1 MNVRDRLAASR
12 IVPVVVIDDAAHAR
26 SIVDAL
32 SQGGIASAEITLR
45 TPAGLAALA
54 AAAEHPTAVVG
65 AGTVTTVDQVD
76 RCVDAGAQFIVSPG
90 LDVAVV
96 ERALGRGVLPL
107 PGIAT
112 ASELQLAVSLGLS
125 VVKLFPVELL
135 GGVRVVD
142 ALAGPFPEM
151 RFFPSGGVSAANAAQ
166 YLARSS
172 VLAVG
177 GSWMVPRD
185 ALARG
190 DAETV
195 RRLSVDA
202 VQALDEVTP

>member
-1 MNVRDRLAASR
+1 MSVRDRLAASR

-26 SIVDAL
+26 GIVDAL
-32 SQGGIASAEITLR
+32 SSGGIGSAEITLR
-45 TPAGLAALA
+45 TSAGLEALA

-65 AGTVTTVDQVD
+65 AGTVLSAEQVD

-96 ERALGRGVLPL
+96 ERALEHGILPL

-112 ASELQLAVSLGLS
+112 ASELQLALSLGLTA
-125 VVKLFPVELL
+125 VKLFPVELL
-135 GGVRVVD
+135 GGVRAVD
-142 ALAGPFPEM
+142 ALAAPFPDVE
-151 RFFPSGGVSAANAAQ
+151 FFPSGGVSAANAGE
-166 YLARSS
+166 YLRRSS

-190 DAETV
+190 DTDTV
-195 RRLSVDA
+195 RRLSTDTVR
-202 VQALDEVTP
+202 ALDEATS